1 MATDSFDAVIVG
13 AGLGGLASALALAG
27 TGHRVALVEAAD
39 EVGGKVRVARVDGH
53 EIDCGP
59 TVLTMRPVFE
69 ELFATA
75 GLRLEDH
82 VQLHRL
88 ELLAR
93 HAWPDGARLD
103 LFADDERSAAA
114 IEAFAGASAADGYRR
129 FVRYAATLLDRLD
142 APFMR
147 HDNDGLVRMMLRVG
161 PRGLLGLARV
171 DFARSMWQALGDFF
185 PDPRLRQLFGRYA
198 TYYGSSPFSAPA
210 TLNLIAAVEQRGV
223 WAVQGGMI
231 VLARAIAAAF
241 LARGGT
247 LVTGQAVTEL
257 EGEGRRVAAVRLA
270 DGTRLAC
277 RHVVFNGDPSR
288 LCGGHLGDAVR
299 AAVAPVVAPP
309 SLSAMTWSMLAR
321 PRGLPLGYHTV
332 CFGDDYAD
340 EFAALFERGRV
351 PTRPTVYLCA
361 PDRVSGIP
369 EGDERLFCLINAPAG
384 LPRDDE
390 GEATCR
396 AAMEQS
402 LRACGLELHPSRPAI
417 AAAPAHFAERF
428 PGTAGAIYG
437 AATHGALAAF
447 RRPAIT
453 TRVPNLWLVGGASH
467 PGAGL
472 PMVTL
477 GGLWASRR
485 IAADLA
491 STRTSAPVATSGG
504 TSTASTRAA
513 TTPSP

>member
-299 AAVAPVVAPP
+299 AAVAPV
-309 SLSAMTWSMLAR
+309 
-321 PRGLPLGYHTV
+321 
-332 CFGDDYAD
+332 
-340 EFAALFERGRV
+340 
-351 PTRPTVYLCA
+351 
-361 PDRVSGIP
+361 
-369 EGDERLFCLINAPAG
+369 
-384 LPRDDE
+384 
-390 GEATCR
+390 
-396 AAMEQS
+396 
-402 LRACGLELHPSRPAI
+402 
-417 AAAPAHFAERF
+417 
-428 PGTAGAIYG
+428 
-437 AATHGALAAF
+437 
-447 RRPAIT
+447 
-453 TRVPNLWLVGGASH
+453 
-467 PGAGL
+467 
-472 PMVTL
+472 
-477 GGLWASRR
+477 
-485 IAADLA
+485 
-491 STRTSAPVATSGG
+491 
-504 TSTASTRAA
+504 
-513 TTPSP
+513 